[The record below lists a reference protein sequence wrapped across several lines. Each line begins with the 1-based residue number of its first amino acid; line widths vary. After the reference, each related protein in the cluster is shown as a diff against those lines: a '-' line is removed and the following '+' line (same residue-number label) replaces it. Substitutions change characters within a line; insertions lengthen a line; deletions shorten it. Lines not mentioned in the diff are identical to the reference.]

1 MKPARPRVIANF
13 AITADGKVSTRNYTP
28 TGFTSPADKARL
40 RAIRALGDAVMVGAG
55 TLAHDAMSL
64 GLSSRALQRERTA
77 RGMAAEPLRV
87 IVSNRGRIDPAGKA
101 FQTAGA
107 PIVIFSTRQMPAKTQ
122 SALAAKCDL
131 WLFEQPQ
138 TDLAQ
143 MLDILH
149 REYRVRTLICEGGP
163 TLFRSLLEI
172 GAIDELRLTWAPVVF
187 VGAKAPT
194 LTGLP
199 GAFLAKTARARLVEM
214 EPVGRECFLTYR
226 FPRGQKRDQK
236 AET

>member
-1 MKPARPRVIANF
+1 MTPGRPRVIANF

-55 TLAHDAMSL
+55 TLSHDAMSL
-64 GLSSRALQRERTA
+64 RLSSQALQRERTA

-87 IVSNRGRIDPAGKA
+87 IVSNRGRIDPGGKA
-101 FQTAGA
+101 FQTAGG
-107 PIVIFSTRQMPAKTQ
+107 PRVIFSTRRMPVKIQ
-122 SALAAKCDL
+122 SALAGRADL
-131 WLFEQPQ
+131 WLLGHPLPLPAV
-138 TDLAQ
+138 LA
-143 MLDILH
+143 ILR
-149 REYRVRTLICEGGP
+149 REYAVKTLICEGGP

-187 VGAKAPT
+187 GGAKAPT

-199 GAFLAKTARARLVEM
+199 GKFLPKTVRARLVEM
-214 EPVGRECFLTYR
+214 ETVGSECFLAYKFSPVR
-226 FPRGQKRDQK
+226 
-236 AET
+236 

>member
-1 MKPARPRVIANF
+1 MNRPRVIANF

-28 TGFTSPADKARL
+28 TGFTSPADKDRL

-64 GLSSRALQRERTA
+64 GLSSRTLQRERTM

-107 PIVIFSTRQMPAKTQ
+107 PIVIFSTRRMPENIR
-122 SALAAKCDL
+122 SALAGRADL
-131 WLFEQPQ
+131 WLFESPLP
-138 TDLAQ
+138 LAAA
-143 MLDILH
+143 MEILR
-149 REYRVRTLICEGGP
+149 REYAVRTLICEGGP

-172 GAIDELRLTWAPVVF
+172 GAVDELRLTWAPVVF
-187 VGAKAPT
+187 GGAKAPT

-199 GAFLAKTARARLVEM
+199 GAFLPRTARARLVAM
-214 EPVGRECFLTYR
+214 EPAGGECFLTYR
-226 FPRGQKRDQK
+226 FLRGQNRRLKPV
-236 AET
+236 A